1 MHLRREFSEEFRG
14 NGKCNES
21 DSEPYESEDLRKSV
35 EVEPQDGADDRSY
48 DRADQELDDAAA
60 ASVVSLDEVMGDNRD
75 VYHHESE
82 QCAEVYE

>member
-1 MHLRREFSEEFRG
+1 MASATNPIASHMNPRILERPSRFG
-14 NGKCNES
+14 QQ
-21 DSEPYESEDLRKSV
+21 DS
-35 EVEPQDGADDRSY
+35 ADDRSY